1 MELSPL
7 AGWEVYAGE
16 EVPAGGIVTGVGSV
30 RGVQCVVV
38 ANDSTCV
45 SCALLRI
52 EVERA
57 ELMAG
62 LKEARIIR
70 LR

>member
-1 MELSPL
+1 MTALTDAGSAFLELSPL

-30 RGVQCVVV
+30 RGVLCVVV

-45 SCALLRI
+45 S
-52 EVERA
+52 RA
-57 ELMAG
+57 C
-62 LKEARIIR
+62 
-70 LR
+70 